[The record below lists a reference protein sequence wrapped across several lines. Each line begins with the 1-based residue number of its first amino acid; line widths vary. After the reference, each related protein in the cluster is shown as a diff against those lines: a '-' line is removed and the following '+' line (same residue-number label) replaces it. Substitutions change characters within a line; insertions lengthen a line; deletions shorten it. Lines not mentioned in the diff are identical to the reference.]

1 MVADEERVEWEGGE
15 WEGGEWEGGK
25 GERKVRRGGD
35 ESWEGRRED
44 GREGKGGRRVR
55 RGGGQVNYR
64 TLNIQEV

>member
-1 MVADEERVEWEGGE
+1 M
-15 WEGGEWEGGK
+15 
-25 GERKVRRGGD
+25 RRGGD
-35 ESWEGRRED
+35 ESWKGRRED